1 MFLFEAYKTKRKL
14 YLIKRLPIFALSM
27 ICGCKGYEAPLVNQS
42 KSQILNPP
50 IIIDGSASD
59 RELRALR
66 VRPRIEV
73 SAKSGGTKLR
83 QGAVLCCAVLCTT
96 SVHPDPK
103 PPGFCGC

>member
-1 MFLFEAYKTKRKL
+1 MFLFEAYKTKQKL

-66 VRPRIEV
+66 VRPRIEA
-73 SAKSGGTKLR
+73 SASGNDGRVGEIGR
-83 QGAVLCCAVLCTT
+83 QSHTVKEGDTLY
-96 SVHPDPK
+96 
-103 PPGFCGC
+103 